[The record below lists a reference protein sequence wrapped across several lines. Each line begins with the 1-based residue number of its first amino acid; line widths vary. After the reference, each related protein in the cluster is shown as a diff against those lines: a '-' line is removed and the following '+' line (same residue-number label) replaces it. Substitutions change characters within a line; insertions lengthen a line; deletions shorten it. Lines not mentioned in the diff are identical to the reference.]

1 MLIVDDDP
9 TQRYL
14 LETGISRHGYDV
26 AMAKGGEDAI
36 VFMKAKERNYIDLIL
51 LYLVIPDVDGFAVMR
66 QVKSRLPNLPIIL
79 LTAQSGINVI
89 VNAMQ
94 ASAADFIPK
103 PASPKRPLVSM
114 ENALKM
120 NVISGHASRLTRR
133 VDGRIRFDDLI
144 GDSDAMTAAL
154 DLARRAAPSNIPIL
168 FEGESGV
175 GKGMAARAVQGL
187 EQAGRKT
194 FCGGKLR
201 RHSGETG

>member
-1 MLIVDDDP
+1 VLIVDDDP

-14 LETGISRHGYDV
+14 LETGVSRHGNDV
-26 AMAKGGEDAI
+26 AMAKGGKDAI
-36 VFMKAKERNYIDLIL
+36 VFMKAKERNYIDLTL
-51 LYLVIPDVDGFAVMR
+51 LDLVVPNVDGFAVMR
-66 QVKSRLPNLPIIL
+66 QVKSQRSDLPVIV
-79 LTAQSGINVI
+79 LTTQSGINVI

-103 PASPKRPLVSM
+103 PASPARPLVSM

-120 NVISGHASRLTRR
+120 NVISGYVSRLTRR
-133 VDGRIRFDDLI
+133 VDGRMRFDDLI

-168 FEGESGV
+168 IEGESGV
-175 GKGMAARAVQGL
+175 GKEMAARAVQGL
-187 EQAGRKT
+187 GQAGRKT

-201 RHSGETG
+201 RHSGEAG